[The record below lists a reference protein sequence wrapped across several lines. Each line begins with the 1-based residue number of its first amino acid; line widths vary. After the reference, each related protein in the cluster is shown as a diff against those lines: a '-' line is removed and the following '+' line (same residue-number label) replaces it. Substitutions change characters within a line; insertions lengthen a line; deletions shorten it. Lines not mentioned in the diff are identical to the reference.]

1 MYGVPAKLDLSK
13 FVGDQLVQLC
23 LGQFIQFFHFESQA
37 SISVE
42 GSWELRD
49 AHGKLIDR
57 VERGTPSGE
66 GLHTHLLLGKK
77 VVGYRLDAPASI
89 SLSFES
95 GHTLTIFDDSSQYES
110 FSIQPGN
117 NIV

>member
-1 MYGVPAKLDLSK
+1 MYGFTAKLDLSNS
-13 FVGDQLVQLC
+13 VGDQLVQLC

-57 VERGTPSGE
+57 VERGTPTGE
-66 GLHTHLLLGKK
+66 RLHTHLLLGKK
-77 VVGYRLDAPASI
+77 VIGNRLDAPASI

-95 GHTLTIFDDSSQYES
+95 EHPL
-110 FSIQPGN
+110 
-117 NIV
+117 